1 MAHERF
7 TCLRRLRRV
16 QLAGSLWRWRQS
28 AKRDLQKALWRTAT
42 QFGRHIALPSGRKTV
57 AFGKCRMEETLSS
70 RTFPFPSLSCKQQMG
85 HLDGMNMRPA
95 CSHCTTMAR
104 MSCLKRRQLA
114 DLGWKSI
121 YEAHYFTSPLFRL
134 ATYRGCCIHKIQ
146 LRQFTRVGVRVDQN

>member
-1 MAHERF
+1 M
-7 TCLRRLRRV
+7 
-16 QLAGSLWRWRQS
+16 LAVCGGGGSLPRETCRRRFGEPRRS
-28 AKRDLQKALWRTAT
+28 LEGTLLFLQEEK
-42 QFGRHIALPSGRKTV
+42 QV

-95 CSHCTTMAR
+95 CSHCKTTAS